1 LIEEYE
7 GDGDEY
13 QPAGDCSLP
22 SMPSPAIMSFFHDI
36 VAQQRPTAA
45 RLQGEIDHYLSDDL
59 VPFTEKFCVLDWWK
73 VAGTRYP
80 TLRKVAKD
88 IFAIPVTTVA
98 SESAF
103 SISGRKVNEHRS
115 HLTSRMLEILMCY
128 QDWLRNK
135 YKGEQ
140 MIHVLDIDLLF
151 YYVSSYYCL
160 CAYLLLFSYVPI
172 LVLVDAHIGEGSFWT
187 CLQDTQEEAE
197 VSMIVSLSTIFL

>member
-7 GDGDEY
+7 VDGDEY
-13 QPAGDCSLP
+13 QSAGDCSLP
-22 SMPSPAIMSFFHDI
+22 SMPAPAIMSFFHDI
-36 VAQQRPTAA
+36 VAQQSPTIA

-59 VPFTEKFCVLDWWK
+59 VPFTENFNVLDWWK
-73 VAGTRYP
+73 VARKRYP
-80 TLRKVAKD
+80 PLRKVAED

-115 HLTSRMLEILMCY
+115 CLTSCMLEILMCY

-140 MIHVLDIDLLF
+140 MIHVLNTDLLF

-160 CAYLLLFSYVPI
+160 CAYLILF
-172 LVLVDAHIGEGSFWT
+172 
-187 CLQDTQEEAE
+187 
-197 VSMIVSLSTIFL
+197 